1 MSSNIQFNFLEKME
15 KPSKTQVKKAGDKI
29 RKDPNDELALDT
41 LNKWR
46 AFHIY
51 PLNTFQTALK
61 ARLKRNAINFEVT
74 AQRVKRASTIID
86 KLSREPKMSLDR
98 MQDIGGL
105 RAVLKDIKAVKQLE
119 EIYLKNSRIDAPDNA
134 RGIFRHELK
143 NKFDYIENPKKSGYR
158 GVHLIYRTQYPSDK
172 KEFANLLIEL
182 QLRSKLQHIWAT
194 AVETIGTF
202 LGQGLKFNRGD
213 DDWKDFFA
221 LVSSAFA
228 IMEES
233 EILDIHKNLT
243 KEQIYAKVKEE
254 YNRLKV
260 DDIMQGF
267 AITAHN
273 IIKNQKGKASYYCLI
288 TLNAKEKTVNLSRFP
303 KAQLET
309 ANTALL
315 ESEKNPDNQ
324 SVLVS
329 ISDIKKLNKAYPNYF
344 LDAVDFLS
352 VLKKG
357 AFF

>member
-1 MSSNIQFNFLEKME
+1 ME
-15 KPSKTQVKKAGDKI
+15 KPSKTQVKKAGNKI
-29 RKDPNDELALDT
+29 RKNPNDELALDT

-46 AFHIY
+46 ALHIY
-51 PLNTFQTALK
+51 PLNTFQTTLK
-61 ARLKRNAINFEVT
+61 ARLKRKNINFEVT
-74 AQRVKRASTIID
+74 AQRLKRASTIID
-86 KLSREPKMSLDR
+86 KLSRESKMSLDR

-119 EIYLKNSRIDAPDNA
+119 KIYLKPDNA

-143 NKFDYIENPKKSGYR
+143 NKFDYIEKPKRSGYR
-158 GVHLIYRTQYPSDK
+158 GIHLIYRTQYPSGK
-172 KEFANLLIEL
+172 KESANLLIEL

-213 DDWKDFFA
+213 EDWKDFFA

-233 EILDIHKNLT
+233 EILAIHKNLT
-243 KEQIYAKVKEE
+243 KKQIYTKIKEE
-254 YNRLKV
+254 YIRLNV
-260 DDIMQGF
+260 DDIMKGF
-267 AITAHN
+267 AITAQN
-273 IIKNQKGKASYYCLI
+273 IIKNQKGKASYFCLI
-288 TLNAKEKTVNLSRFP
+288 TLNEKEKTVNLSRFP
-303 KAQLET
+303 KTQLKT

-352 VLKKG
+352 VLKKQIIEQT
-357 AFF
+357 